1 MIVNYKN
8 PISGIIV
15 SSPTSVN
22 PTDTFGT
29 NFSILGGEGGGED
42 KSSLEKFTDILVKID
57 TEKLFSLWV
66 ILSKVYDIRDWLVNS
81 SLGKIYNKMMHP

>member
-1 MIVNYKN
+1 MSVSYKN

-29 NFSILGGEGGGED
+29 NFSILGVGGYME
-42 KSSLEKFTDILVKID
+42 V
-57 TEKLFSLWV
+57 WN
-66 ILSKVYDIRDWLVNS
+66 LSD
-81 SLGKIYNKMMHP
+81 